1 MNRRIRSLL
10 FLLPLALLTA
20 CPQDQECEQACR
32 FEYPF
37 EPIDRCECDAFG
49 NPLLRSASNQNT
61 IYSRSSSGPLSITSL
76 TGGVKGSSRYSLSR
90 TSSSCL
96 LAPATVD
103 VSVNE
108 RRGKGNINVSAP
120 STPWFRSV
128 RQRLQKRGAGYRA
141 SGDTPLSTLGCST
154 STTAKVSKSASRRP
168 DRIVPR
174 NSGSVMLAK
183 VVVSCDN
190 GYRCETTYSGQKTK

>member
-32 FEYPF
+32 SEFPF

-49 NPLLRSASNQNT
+49 NPIVRSASNRNE
-61 IYSRSSSGPLSITSL
+61 IYARSAPLSVTSL
-76 TGGVKGSSRYSLSR
+76 TGGVKGNSRYTLSR

-96 LAPATVD
+96 LAPSSVT
-103 VSVNE
+103 VSVRE
-108 RRGKGNINVSAP
+108 RRGKGSLNVSAP

-128 RQRLQKRGAGYRA
+128 SQRLLKRGTGYRA
-141 SGDTPLSTLGCST
+141 SGATPLSAVGCST
-154 STTAKVSKSASRRP
+154 STTAKISKSASRSP

-174 NSGSVMLAK
+174 TSGSVMLAK

-190 GYRCETTYSGQKTK
+190 GYRCESSYSGQKTK